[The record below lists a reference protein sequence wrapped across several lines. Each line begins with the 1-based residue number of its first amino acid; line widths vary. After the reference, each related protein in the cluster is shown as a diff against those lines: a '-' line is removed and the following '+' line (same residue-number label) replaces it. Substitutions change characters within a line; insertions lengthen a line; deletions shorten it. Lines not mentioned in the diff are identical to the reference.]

1 MWNGFQ
7 DRKNNLITLSLL
19 LFKQIKMLRRPA
31 TTIKLTPEDVLEYD
45 DSLLNQQNSQHHFQQ
60 LHDQN
65 HNDFTLQ
72 EQMNTNIHNNS
83 SSEIATKEQSKD
95 DRIGATRNN

>member
-1 MWNGFQ
+1 
-7 DRKNNLITLSLL
+7 
-19 LFKQIKMLRRPA
+19 MLRRPA

-45 DSLLNQQNSQHHFQQ
+45 DGLLDPQNSHHQFQQ

-65 HNDFTLQ
+65 QNDFILQ

-83 SSEIATKEQSKD
+83 SNEITAKEQSKD
-95 DRIGATRNN
+95 DRIGVTRNN

>member
-1 MWNGFQ
+1 
-7 DRKNNLITLSLL
+7 
-19 LFKQIKMLRRPA
+19 MLRRPA

-45 DSLLNQQNSQHHFQQ
+45 DSLLDQQNSQHHFQQ

-65 HNDFTLQ
+65 HNDSILQ

-83 SSEIATKEQSKD
+83 SNEIATKEQSKD